1 MADTQRAL
9 ETLEATQADLELVE
23 TLLTA
28 RSDAEAALAYSLL
41 KSSFSD
47 RALIMLAN
55 VREVIS
61 ELPDPPFVTGTGL
74 DALEHAAEYEPT
86 GHSYRRLFE
95 SDHGMFGIEFIGG
108 GTLCEGIVIHTA
120 SSRLN
125 LHGDER
131 TVVDHTMLQ
140 VLVHHGVLLDALL
153 EALQILGY
161 PLDPEI
167 YVSADDFMKEHG
179 AAAAGHAFG
188 ELF

>member
-9 ETLEATQADLELVE
+9 AALDATQADLELVE

-28 RSDAEAALAYSLL
+28 RSDAEAVLAYSLL
-41 KSSFSD
+41 RSSFDD
-47 RALIMLAN
+47 RPLVMLAN
-55 VREVIS
+55 LREVIS

-74 DALEHAAEYEPT
+74 DALESAADYEST

-95 SDHGMFGIEFIGG
+95 SDHGMFGLQFVGG

-120 SSRLN
+120 TSRLN

-131 TVVDHTMLQ
+131 TSVDHAMLQ

-153 EALQILGY
+153 EGLQILGY
-161 PLDPEI
+161 PLDPKI
-167 YVSADDFMKEHG
+167 YVSADDFVKEHG
-179 AAAAGHAFG
+179 AAAAGQAFG